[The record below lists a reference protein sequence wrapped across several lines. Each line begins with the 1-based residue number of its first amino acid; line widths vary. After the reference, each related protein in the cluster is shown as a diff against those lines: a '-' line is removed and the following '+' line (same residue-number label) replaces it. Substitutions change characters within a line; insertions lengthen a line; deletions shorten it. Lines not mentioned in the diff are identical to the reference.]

1 MTSILEYQR
10 YKERFQKELF
20 RRIGYTNTLYQI
32 FRFGDIVKETHHLF
46 PVSQTVVVRRIQ
58 ELYPEL
64 RKFRTTSDYVT
75 GIVDVLGALNVTKRV
90 GPRVVLT
97 HLGRALAA
105 VTQQPWYKNV
115 RSHFFLKSILEADGD
130 YILNLLSLIPGT
142 QGDSESVRKL
152 GVTFFRRL
160 LDLLDRRREEVSRT
174 IPTKLVREV
183 AIKQIEAF
191 SDSIRYDILNESRP
205 SKTLSLEERLRRL
218 RAAKSQK
225 KRRREDEPTETL
237 RHTLNPRRGWL
248 VDLELVTRGEDKNY
262 QLTAAGTSLLKQ
274 VRTDGFELDGLLR
287 VPFSRPLAQALGIN
301 KDVVRSIPNDYF
313 HRVVAYV
320 YSGAPPREYS
330 GAIEDFL
337 KDLRFFFELT
347 RLKRFNQAEIPAL
360 YECIVL
366 KAANEGQLLSEEKFQ
381 ELLKDVLKTYADQV
395 YRVTGRYGQE
405 GYLSFRRQG
414 YG

>member
-10 YKERFQKELF
+10 YKDRFKKELF

-32 FRFGDIVKETHHLF
+32 FRFGDIVKETHRLF

-58 ELYPEL
+58 KGHPEL
-64 RKFRTTSDYVT
+64 NTLKYAT
-75 GIVDVLGALNVTKRV
+75 GIIDVLGALNVTKRV

-97 HLGRALAA
+97 HRGRALAA
-105 VTQQPWYKNV
+105 VTQQPWYENV
-115 RSHFFLKSILEADGD
+115 RSHFFLKSVLEADGD

-237 RHTLNPRRGWL
+237 RHTLDPRRGWL
-248 VDLELVTRGEDKNY
+248 VDLGLVTRGEDKNY
-262 QLTAAGTSLLKQ
+262 QLTAAGTSLLKR
-274 VRTDGFELDGLLR
+274 VRADGFELDSLLR
-287 VPFSRPLAQALGIN
+287 VPFSTPLAQALDI
-301 KDVVRSIPNDYF
+301 KDVVSIPNGYF
-313 HRVVAYV
+313 HKVVAYI

-347 RLKRFNQAEIPAL
+347 RLKRFNQAEIAAL

-366 KAANEGQLLSEEKFQ
+366 KAANEGQLLSEGKFQ
-381 ELLKDVLKTYADQV
+381 ELLNNVLATYADQV

>member
-1 MTSILEYQR
+1 MTSILEYR
-10 YKERFQKELF
+10 RHKERFQKELF

-32 FRFGDIVKETHHLF
+32 FRFGDIVKETHYLF

-58 ELYPEL
+58 ELHPEL
-64 RKFRTTSDYVT
+64 RTQDYAT
-75 GIVDVLGALNVTKRV
+75 GIVDVLGALNITKRV
-90 GPRVVLT
+90 GPRVILT
-97 HLGRALAA
+97 HRGRALAA
-105 VTQQPWYKNV
+105 VTQQPWYENV
-115 RSHFFLKSILEADGD
+115 RSHFFLKSVLEADGD

-142 QGDSESVRKL
+142 QGDSESVKKL
-152 GVTFFRRL
+152 GVTFFGRL

-183 AIKQIEAF
+183 AIKQIGAF

-225 KRRREDEPTETL
+225 KQRREDEPTETL
-237 RHTLNPRRGWL
+237 RHTLDPRRGWL
-248 VDLELVTRGEDKNY
+248 ADLGLVTRGEDKNY

-274 VRTDGFELDGLLR
+274 VRADGFELDGLLR
-287 VPFSRPLAQALGIN
+287 VPFSSPLAQALDI
-301 KDVVRSIPNDYF
+301 KDVVSIPNDYF
-313 HRVVAYV
+313 HQVVAYV
-320 YSGAPPREYS
+320 YSGAPPHEYS
-330 GAIEDFL
+330 SAIEDFL
-337 KDLRFFFELT
+337 KDLRFFFELA
-347 RLKRFNQAEIPAL
+347 RLKRFNQAEIPAI

-381 ELLKDVLKTYADQV
+381 ELLNDVLATYADQV
-395 YRVTGRYGQE
+395 YRVTGRHGQE

>member
-10 YKERFQKELF
+10 HKERFQKELF

-32 FRFGDIVKETHHLF
+32 FRFGDIVKETHQLF

-58 ELYPEL
+58 EVHPEL
-64 RKFRTTSDYVT
+64 NDLKYAT
-75 GIVDVLGALNVTKRV
+75 GIIDVLGALNVTKRV

-97 HLGRALAA
+97 HRGRVLAA
-105 VTQQPWYKNV
+105 VIQQPWYENI
-115 RSHFFLKSILEADGD
+115 RSHFFLKSVLEADGD

-152 GVTFFRRL
+152 GITFFRRL
-160 LDLLDRRREEVSRT
+160 LDLLDCRREEVARA

-183 AIKQIEAF
+183 AIKQIQAF

-237 RHTLNPRRGWL
+237 RHTLDPRRGWL
-248 VDLELVTRGEDKNY
+248 ADLGLVTRDEEKNY

-274 VRTDGFELDGLLR
+274 VRADGFELDNLLR
-287 VPFSRPLAQALGIN
+287 VPFSSPLAQALDI
-301 KDVVRSIPNDYF
+301 KDVVSIPNDYF
-313 HRVVAYV
+313 HQVVAYV

-366 KAANEGQLLSEEKFQ
+366 KAANEGQLLSEGKFQ
-381 ELLKDVLKTYADQV
+381 ELLNDVLATYADQV

-405 GYLSFRRQG
+405 GTLSFRRQG

>member
-46 PVSQTVVVRRIQ
+46 PVSQTVVVRHIQ
-58 ELYPEL
+58 EVHPEL
-64 RKFRTTSDYVT
+64 NDLKYAT
-75 GIVDVLGALNVTKRV
+75 GIIDVLGALNITKRI

-97 HLGRALAA
+97 HRGRVLAA
-105 VTQQPWYKNV
+105 VTQQPWYENV
-115 RSHFFLKSILEADGD
+115 RSHFFLKSVLEADGD

-142 QGDSESVRKL
+142 QGGSESVRKL
-152 GVTFFRRL
+152 GITFFKRL
-160 LDLLDRRREEVSRT
+160 LDLLDRRREEVARA

-183 AIKQIEAF
+183 AIKQIQAF

-237 RHTLNPRRGWL
+237 RHTLDPRRGWL
-248 VDLELVTRGEDKNY
+248 ADLGLVTRGEDKNY

-274 VRTDGFELDGLLR
+274 VRADGFELDSLLR
-287 VPFSRPLAQALGIN
+287 VPFSSPLAQALDI
-301 KDVVRSIPNDYF
+301 KDVVSIPNDYF
-313 HRVVAYV
+313 HQVVAYV

-330 GAIEDFL
+330 GTIEDFL
-337 KDLRFFFELT
+337 EDLRFFFELT
-347 RLKRFNQAEIPAL
+347 RLKRFNQAEISAL

-381 ELLKDVLKTYADQV
+381 ELLNDVLATYADQV

-405 GYLSFRRQG
+405 GYLSFRRQR